1 MCLCVSVEREG
12 ASQKQ
17 SHKPIYLLNKV
28 NAALKVTKMLLI
40 FAIVTF
46 TNYYW
51 SQNSFVF
58 TVWVSKFCNKGV
70 GVCDIHWLE
79 LKGDDLFKSHN
90 GCSCHQHHSLQ
101 LLKSRWQ
108 IVTTIID
115 NLKFAYLE
123 ISNSCTGLSIS
134 YLSQVLLI
142 SPGKKA
148 VLFHFF
154 CSFISSVISVY
165 TPHRSL
171 GSIYQYLIL

>member
-123 ISNSCTGLSIS
+123 MQTAALV
-134 YLSQVLLI
+134 YLYLTCPKSSSSLL
-142 SPGKKA
+142 GKKPSYSIFSA
-148 VLFHFF
+148 LL
-154 CSFISSVISVY
+154 
-165 TPHRSL
+165 SL
-171 GSIYQYLIL
+171 L